1 MTDKFISIEGVSKR
15 FPAPAGGATIV
26 FDDLWLSMARGE
38 FVCIIGHSG
47 CGKTTVLNILAG
59 LEPATDGTVIVDNQ
73 AIEGPSLD
81 RAVIFQSHALL
92 PWLTVMGNV
101 AYAVASKWR
110 SIKRDNLHRQAQKFI
125 DVVGLTGAEHKRPA
139 ELSGGM
145 KQRVGIARALSIEPK
160 IMLMDEPFSALDALT
175 RGTLQ
180 DEVRRICVE
189 TGQTVFMITH
199 DVDEAIYLAD
209 RVVLMTNSPDAV
221 LAEIVENPLPKM
233 RLRTEIH
240 RHPMYYMVR
249 NHIID
254 FLVSRSKNFADEM
267 KGATYNRRHVPVVRP
282 GTPPSAATSVSSLS
296 PFGEKDGLRGL
307 QSVRRR
313 AEGYFANLF
322 SCATNPASPY
332 QAITNH

>member
-1 MTDKFISIEGVSKR
+1 MPPEKFISIEGISKR
-15 FPAPAGGATIV
+15 FPAPGGGDVNVV
-26 FDDLWLSMARGE
+26 FENLWVSMRRGE
-38 FVCIIGHSG
+38 FTCIIGHSG

-59 LEPATDGTVIVDNQ
+59 LDVPSAGVVIVDGQ

-92 PWLTVMGNV
+92 PWRTVMGNV

-110 SIKRDNLHRQAQKFI
+110 DRRGGEVREHARKFI
-125 DVVGLTGAEHKRPA
+125 ELVGLAGAEHKRPA

-180 DEVRRICVE
+180 DEVRRICLT

-209 RVVLMTNSPDAV
+209 RIVLMTNGPGAV
-221 LAEIVENPLPKM
+221 LAEIVDNPLPKE
-233 RLRTEIH
+233 RARTEVH
-240 RHPMYYMVR
+240 RHPLYYAVR

-254 FLVSRSKNFADEM
+254 FLVSRSRTFMTER
-267 KGATYNRRHVPVVRP
+267 KGGAYDPRAVPLVRP
-282 GTPPSAATSVSSLS
+282 GLPEPTLATPNPSAA
-296 PFGEKDGLRGL
+296 P
-307 QSVRRR
+307 RR
-313 AEGYFANLF
+313 AGLETA
-322 SCATNPASPY
+322 AS
-332 QAITNH
+332 

>member
-1 MTDKFISIEGVSKR
+1 MADKFISIEGIARR
-15 FPAPAGGATIV
+15 FRTATGESTV
-26 FDDLWLSMARGE
+26 FEDLWLSMQRGE

-59 LEPATDGTVIVDNQ
+59 LDRPSEGTVIVDNQ
-73 AIEGPSLD
+73 AIDGPSLD

-92 PWLTVMGNV
+92 PWRSVMGNV

-110 SIKRDNLHRQAQKFI
+110 RHSRAQVAAQAQKFI
-125 DVVGLTGAEHKRPA
+125 DLVGLTGAESKRPA

-209 RVVLMTNSPDAV
+209 RIVLMTNGPDAM
-221 LAEIVENPLPKM
+221 LAEIVENPLPKE
-233 RLRTEIH
+233 RKRADVH
-240 RHPMYYMVR
+240 RHPLYYATR

-254 FLVSRSKNFADEM
+254 FLIARSKSFADEIRDTGFD
-267 KGATYNRRHVPVVRP
+267 KRHVPVVRP
-282 GTPPSAATSVSSLS
+282 AAEPTAVGERRVAIRPLPS
-296 PFGEKDGLRGL
+296 
-307 QSVRRR
+307 
-313 AEGYFANLF
+313 
-322 SCATNPASPY
+322 TNRERTAS
-332 QAITNH
+332 

>member
-1 MTDKFISIEGVSKR
+1 MPPDKFISIEGIAKR
-15 FPAPAGGATIV
+15 FPAPGGGMNVV
-26 FDDLWLSMARGE
+26 FDDLWLSMRRGE
-38 FVCIIGHSG
+38 FTCMIGHSG
-47 CGKTTVLNILAG
+47 CGKTTVLNIVAG
-59 LEPATDGTVIVDNQ
+59 LDTPSAGAVIVDGQ

-92 PWLTVMGNV
+92 PWRTVLGNV

-110 SIKRDNLHRQAQKFI
+110 NRRANEVRDHARRFI
-125 DVVGLTGAEHKRPA
+125 ELVGLSGAENKRPA

-180 DEVRRICVE
+180 DEVRRICLT

-209 RVVLMTNSPDAV
+209 RIVLMTNGPGAV
-221 LAEIVENPLPKM
+221 LAEIVDNPLPKE
-233 RLRTEIH
+233 RARTEVH
-240 RHPMYYMVR
+240 RHPLYYAVR

-254 FLVSRSKNFADEM
+254 FLVSRSRSFAADH
-267 KGATYNRRHVPVVRP
+267 KGGAYDPRAVPLVRP
-282 GTPPSAATSVSSLS
+282 GLPEPALAAAAPATA
-296 PFGEKDGLRGL
+296 P
-307 QSVRRR
+307 RR
-313 AEGYFANLF
+313 AGFET
-322 SCATNPASPY
+322 SAS
-332 QAITNH
+332 

>member
-59 LEPATDGTVIVDNQ
+59 LEPPSEGTVIVDNQ

-110 SIKRDNLHRQAQKFI
+110 STKRDDLHRRAQKFI

-209 RVVLMTNSPDAV
+209 RVVLMTNGPNAV
-221 LAEIVENPLPKM
+221 LAEVVENPLPKE
-233 RLRTEIH
+233 RQRNDVH
-240 RHPMYYMVR
+240 RHPLYYGVR

-267 KGATYNRRHVPVVRP
+267 KEATYNRRHVPVVRP
-282 GTPPSAATSVSSLS
+282 GAPPSAATSVSSLS

-313 AEGYFANLF
+313 AEG
-322 SCATNPASPY
+322 
-332 QAITNH
+332 

>member
-1 MTDKFISIEGVSKR
+1 MSAFISIEGIAKR
-15 FPAPAGGATIV
+15 YGATTI
-26 FDDLWLSMARGE
+26 FADLWLGMPRGG
-38 FVCIIGHSG
+38 FTCVIGHSG

-59 LEPATDGTVIVDNQ
+59 LDQPSEGVVIVDGQ

-92 PWLTVMGNV
+92 PWRTVMGNV

-110 SIKRDNLHRQAQKFI
+110 KHGRAEIQRQAQTFI
-125 DVVGLTGAEHKRPA
+125 DLVGLTGAEGKRPA

-180 DEVRRICVE
+180 DEVRRICRT

-209 RVVLMTNSPDAV
+209 RIVLMTNGPDAR
-221 LAEIVENPLPKM
+221 LAEIVDNPLPKD
-233 RLRTEIH
+233 RVRADIH
-240 RHPMYYMVR
+240 RHPLYYAVR

-254 FLVSRSKNFADEM
+254 FLVLRSKSFAAETAGRAHDPR
-267 KGATYNRRHVPVVRP
+267 AVPVVRP
-282 GTPPSAATSVSSLS
+282 GIIESPSTPDASARVA
-296 PFGEKDGLRGL
+296 
-307 QSVRRR
+307 
-313 AEGYFANLF
+313 
-322 SCATNPASPY
+322 
-332 QAITNH
+332 